1 MHLDHDRIGQVQR
14 SPKESCYQE
23 ITYPSPISNLNLES
37 HVSCFFLQQQKLP
50 IWSGTYP
57 PQKMRGTKQI
67 PRRAENVEF
76 IISRWLQNHQRALFF
91 ARGRRIAE
99 GICTCI
105 YSNSSSSAIARTAT
119 TLPRASREKTKW
131 FSDPG
136 IGAHKTNA
144 SENTPVIIRFLQT
157 CSVRDDSLRASRPP
171 VPLREKKHVCS

>member
-1 MHLDHDRIGQVQR
+1 MFFPPTTKIANLIG
-14 SPKESCYQE
+14 
-23 ITYPSPISNLNLES
+23 NLS
-37 HVSCFFLQQQKLP
+37 
-50 IWSGTYP
+50 
-57 PQKMRGTKQI
+57 PQKMRGTKHI
-67 PRRAENVEF
+67 PHRAENVEF

-105 YSNSSSSAIARTAT
+105 YSISNSSAIERTAT

-144 SENTPVIIRFLQT
+144 SENTPVIIRVLQT
-157 CSVRDDSLRASRPP
+157 CSVRDDSLRASRPS
-171 VPLREKKHVCS
+171 H